1 MSVLISRAKV
11 NVRVTVGRKRRM
23 ETFCLFAKL
32 TPANSEFGEQADEGA
47 YRRGRVWRTGG
58 RWLSH
63 PERGGTR
70 AGHHDLRGRRADGWR
85 FLFGRQR
92 AKRLQPARFRI

>member
-11 NVRVTVGRKRRM
+11 NVRVTVMRKRGM

-32 TPANSEFGEQADEGA
+32 TPANSESGEQADEGA
-47 YRRGRVWRTGG
+47 HRRGRVWRTGG
-58 RWLSH
+58 RRLSY

-70 AGHHDLRGRRADGWR
+70 AGHHDLRGRRADGWWL
-85 FLFGRQR
+85 FFGRQC
-92 AKRLQPARFRI
+92 AKRLQPPR